1 MDNQEFQ
8 PGDIV
13 ECVDD
18 DEGRKVFIS
27 KGSNY
32 EVASMDGGYVHVKS
46 QPVPGY
52 NASRF
57 KLIRSAATRE
67 QAKRDSAVA
76 ETLAIAGIDPAPP
89 LGGLT
94 GYRAETVI
102 VDDVEAAPRR
112 DDPRMSREDMVN
124 LPKHY
129 ARFAIEPIRFICE
142 NSLDFM
148 RGNAVKYILR
158 CDAKNGREDL
168 QKARRYLDMF
178 ERFHFDKDP
187 DWWKIGQGA
196 PA

>member
-18 DEGRKVFIS
+18 DDGTKDGITRGEH
-27 KGSNY
+27 Y
-32 EVASMDGGYVHVKS
+32 EVASVNRTRLAMFVYLKGDSEGYFR
-46 QPVPGY
+46 
-52 NASRF
+52 SRF
-57 KLIRSAATRE
+57 KLVRSAATRE

-76 ETLAIAGIDPAPP
+76 ETLAIAGIDPVAERGFTPEQQAALVKAIPP
-89 LGGLT
+89 
-94 GYRAETVI
+94 A
-102 VDDVEAAPRR
+102 DP
-112 DDPRMSREDMVN
+112 DPRMTRADMVN

-168 QKARRYLDMF
+168 AKARRYLDMF

-187 DWWKIGQGA
+187 DWWRVGHGA
-196 PA
+196 GA